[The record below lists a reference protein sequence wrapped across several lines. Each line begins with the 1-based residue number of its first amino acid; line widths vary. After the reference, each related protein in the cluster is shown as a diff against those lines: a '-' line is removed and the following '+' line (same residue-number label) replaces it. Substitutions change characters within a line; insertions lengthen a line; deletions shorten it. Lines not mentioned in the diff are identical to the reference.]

1 MTKLET
7 AKEKAK
13 SLLDNDKFEKID
25 NHIESI
31 PVSGTK
37 KAALWEEFLSG
48 KMILNTWVEPTNLS
62 DEEISKV
69 DEDIKSRGYL
79 AILDILDTQI
89 MIPKN
94 LKDHLRK
101 KYTKEL
107 VEAKELI
114 HKRKYNI
121 K

>member
-1 MTKLET
+1 MTKLEL

-13 SLLDNDKFEKID
+13 SLLDNDKFEKI
-25 NHIESI
+25 NSHIESI
-31 PVSGTK
+31 PISGTK
-37 KAALWEEFLSG
+37 KASLWEEFLSG
-48 KMILNTWVEPTNLS
+48 KMILNTWVEPDDIS
-62 DEEISKV
+62 DDEISKI

-79 AILDILDTQI
+79 AIVNILDNKV
-89 MIPKN
+89 MLPKN
-94 LKDHLRK
+94 LKDHLRR

-121 K
+121 R

>member
-13 SLLDNDKFEKID
+13 SLLDNDKFEKIN
-25 NHIESI
+25 NHIESV

-37 KAALWEEFLSG
+37 KAALWEEFLNG

-62 DEEISKV
+62 DEEISRIDK
-69 DEDIKSRGYL
+69 DIKSRGYL
-79 AILDILDTQI
+79 AILDILDNQI
-89 MIPKN
+89 MIPEN
-94 LKDHLRK
+94 LVELLRK

-107 VEAKELI
+107 VEAKESI